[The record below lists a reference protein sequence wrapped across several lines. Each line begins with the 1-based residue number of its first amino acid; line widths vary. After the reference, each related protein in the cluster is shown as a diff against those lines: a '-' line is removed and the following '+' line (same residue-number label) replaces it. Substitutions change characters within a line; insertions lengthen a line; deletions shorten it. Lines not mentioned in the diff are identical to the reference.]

1 MVSTA
6 PSSGRSAWRGTGPGG
21 PLRSQSAERVL
32 PGEDALVPEAAR
44 QGPAGAAALAALVG
58 LLPGVDPLVLN
69 EAGALAEGLTAL
81 LTRKGL
87 LAVVEPQVLREVR
100 ALHEG
105 LPAVAARVGLLA
117 SVDLL
122 VLHQVRLA
130 ALGRL
135 FPAWRLPLLQ
145 DVGPSRGGLGAHGPV
160 QCCFARRGSPRL
172 LGSEWLLQLGR
183 SYPGSLLRGLPGGSP
198 GWRSWFL
205 SSSGLAWCTQALCG
219 SPARPCEPRWL
230 LHGPAGP
237 WTCGPDLRTFVP
249 GTPCGSAPESAPH
262 SELRPHGLKPEREAA
277 NDTRL

>member
-1 MVSTA
+1 MASTA

-87 LAVVEPQVLREVR
+87 LAVVEPQVRREVK

-117 SVDLL
+117 SVDPL

-172 LGSEWLLQLGR
+172 LDSERLLQLGR

-198 GWRSWFL
+198 GWLPRDL
-205 SSSGLAWCTQALCG
+205 PGAR
-219 SPARPCEPRWL
+219 RPCVAAL
-230 LHGPAGP
+230 PAP
-237 WTCGPDLRTFVP
+237 VNPDGFCTARQVP
-249 GTPCGSAPESAPH
+249 GPVART
-262 SELRPHGLKPEREAA
+262 SEPLSPGHPAVLPGICSSL
-277 NDTRL
+277 

>member
-1 MVSTA
+1 MASTA

-87 LAVVEPQVLREVR
+87 LAVVEPQVRREVK

-117 SVDLL
+117 SVDPL

-145 DVGPSRGGLGAHGPV
+145 DVGPSRGGLGAHGR
-160 QCCFARRGSPRL
+160 CSAASPAGAPHACWIL
-172 LGSEWLLQLGR
+172 SG
-183 SYPGSLLRGLPGGSP
+183 
-198 GWRSWFL
+198 
-205 SSSGLAWCTQALCG
+205 SSSWVAATRAPSCAVFLAGHQAGFLGTCLVHAGLVWQ
-219 SPARPCEPRWL
+219 PCPPL
-230 LHGPAGP
+230 
-237 WTCGPDLRTFVP
+237 
-249 GTPCGSAPESAPH
+249 
-262 SELRPHGLKPEREAA
+262 
-277 NDTRL
+277 

>member
-122 VLHQVRLA
+122 VLPTCGTGEAFPCLEA
-130 ALGRL
+130 ATAPGCGPLTGR
-135 FPAWRLPLLQ
+135 P
-145 DVGPSRGGLGAHGPV
+145 RGARPGAV
-160 QCCFARRGSPRL
+160 
-172 LGSEWLLQLGR
+172 
-183 SYPGSLLRGLPGGSP
+183 LLRPPGLP
-198 GWRSWFL
+198 
-205 SSSGLAWCTQALCG
+205 T
-219 SPARPCEPRWL
+219 
-230 LHGPAGP
+230 PAG
-237 WTCGPDLRTFVP
+237 F
-249 GTPCGSAPESAPH
+249 
-262 SELRPHGLKPEREAA
+262 
-277 NDTRL
+277 